1 MDFGFEHLTNITIA
15 FLLTISL
22 CNATLQSLTRFT
34 EKKSVATSHTTLQ
47 KVSKMK
53 CVEKCNKERL
63 KGTCNLA
70 GYDKRT
76 QTCYL
81 SNDDPLNAL
90 DTDDE
95 MTGVFSYESYETGT
109 IKSCLNQNTTCIG
122 KHLKNQKLVKLNW

>member
-15 FLLTISL
+15 LLLTISL

-47 KVSKMK
+47 KIK

-63 KGTCNLA
+63 KGRCNLA
-70 GYDKRT
+70 AYDKRT

-95 MTGVFSYESYETGT
+95 MTGVFF
-109 IKSCLNQNTTCIG
+109 
-122 KHLKNQKLVKLNW
+122 